1 MVAIHIFHNLKKII
15 GQLSMAKAE
24 VSEDICENVLPS
36 QQFGTLKFSK
46 C

>member
-1 MVAIHIFHNLKKII
+1 MVAIHIFHDHKRII
-15 GQLSMAKAE
+15 HQISMAEAE

-36 QQFGTLKFSK
+36 QQFGNLKFSK

>member
-1 MVAIHIFHNLKKII
+1 MVAIHIFHNHKKII

-24 VSEDICENVLPS
+24 VSEDTCENVLPS
-36 QQFGTLKFSK
+36 QQSENLKFSK